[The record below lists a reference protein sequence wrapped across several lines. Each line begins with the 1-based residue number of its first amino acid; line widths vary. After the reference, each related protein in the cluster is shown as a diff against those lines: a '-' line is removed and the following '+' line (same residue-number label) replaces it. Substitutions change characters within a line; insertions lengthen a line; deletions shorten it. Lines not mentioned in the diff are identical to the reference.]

1 MKPLSYKIYKQG
13 ESKLKEK
20 NSYLYA
26 DLIEMNNYQLREI
39 AQKEQ
44 LVKNAVYDL
53 SREELIRLIMRFR
66 GKAGVSLIT
75 KFSETGIEGINK
87 MFEVFGKPLLGEARL
102 VFPARI
108 NVYEDLA
115 VDYFDRY
122 YVSGEIPPEEGNILL
137 VDEYDS
143 ICGIFN
149 LKKAINGI
157 YYLAKSQEMKIISSK
172 SRKYSLL
179 YFAGNSSEAIYRA
192 YYGMDIDV
200 VHHNRVTCEQIA
212 LLEFKELQRNVSLA
226 PLVIDFGGSNTIAGT
241 ILDNKTH
248 QFVKYINIDTI
259 EETYIIPS
267 SIGVKNIENDKLE
280 YSFGYENSEIFSK
293 NYLDKDNA
301 IFLNIKEWISDIDKK
316 EQISNSEGFL
326 VEISRKE
333 MLLEYFEYLVTQ
345 ARTQFK
351 TDFSNIVLIV
361 PMRLEYKYKKVF
373 DEILAKYIPK
383 YISEA
388 KAALFNSVKKLMES
402 NAYKEG
408 YEYSSL
414 IFDCG
419 GTNTYASS
427 NKFAIESNRVSYKI
441 KTNIL
446 CEKTECEFGGNNLT
460 YHILKLL
467 QLKLTG
473 TTNYEE
479 AEKCLPTHY
488 GNINNSGA
496 EYYFKVK
503 RNYYYLWEVA
513 EKIKSKFSVE
523 NRLQTLILNSS
534 TVSNNLTT
542 KEYKNLGLDSKCEY
556 TKYEREVK
564 LHIDKWK
571 LYFSSSKIET
581 VLSCVI
587 YRDEIKDT
595 LFEYVDKMVQT
606 VFEDKYINQEL
617 MKYNIVN
624 ILGQSTVSNLFYEA
638 IKEYLPGRKIQN
650 LAQNK
655 NTKALKSGVIEG
667 TLFYLENIKNGNI
680 EVLEEKA
687 ETLIPYE
694 LYTYTH
700 DEIKMILSKSYSK
713 KNEVGMIS
721 RYMDCEYIDIHMKN
735 SHGKELKTYRYENTG
750 ELREVQ
756 YEQIKEIYPK
766 EIIQD
771 EVDNLLDRE
780 TKFFIWCS
788 AVEWGFYIIP
798 IIRMD
803 SILYTREV
811 KFFEFEDGSWE
822 KNFFDGNN

>member
-1 MKPLSYKIYKQG
+1 VKPLSYKIYKQG
-13 ESKLKEK
+13 EIKPKEK

-53 SREELIRLIMRFR
+53 PREELIRLIMRFR
-66 GKAGVSLIT
+66 GKAEVSLIT
-75 KFSETGIEGINK
+75 KFSESGIEGINK
-87 MFEVFGKPLLGEARL
+87 MFEVFGRPLLGESRL

-122 YVSGEIPPEEGNILL
+122 YVSGEIPPEEGNVLL

-157 YYLAKSQEMKIISSK
+157 YYLAKSQEMKIIDSK

-179 YFAGNSSEAIYRA
+179 YFTGNSSEAIYRA

-200 VHHNRVTCEQIA
+200 VHHNRVTCERIA
-212 LLEFKELQRNVSLA
+212 LLEFKELQRNIALA
-226 PLVIDFGGSNTIAGT
+226 PLVIDFGANNTITGT
-241 ILDNKTH
+241 ILDNKSH
-248 QFVKYINIDTI
+248 KFVKYMNVVTI

-267 SIGVKNIENDKLE
+267 SIGIKNIENDKLE
-280 YSFGYENSEIFSK
+280 YSFGYESSDIFSK
-293 NYLDKDNA
+293 NYLAKDTA

-333 MLLEYFEYLVTQ
+333 MLIEYFEYLVTQ

-373 DEILAKYIPK
+373 DEILTKYAPK
-383 YISEA
+383 YVSEVR
-388 KAALFNSVKKLMES
+388 AALFNSVKKLMES
-402 NAYKEG
+402 NSYKEG
-408 YEYSSL
+408 YEYKSL

-419 GTNTYASS
+419 GSNTYASS
-427 NKFAIESNRVSYKI
+427 NKFVIESNRVSYKI

-446 CEKTECEFGGNNLT
+446 CEKTEHEFGGNNLT

-467 QLKLTG
+467 QLKLTE

-479 AEKCLPTHY
+479 AEKLLPTHY

-496 EYYFKVK
+496 EHYFKVK
-503 RNYYYLWEVA
+503 KNYYYLWEMA
-513 EKIKSKFSVE
+513 EKIKNKFSEE
-523 NRLQTLILNSS
+523 NRLQTLVLNSS
-534 TVSNNLTT
+534 TVSNSLTK
-542 KEYKNLGLDSKCEY
+542 KEYEN

-564 LHIDKWK
+564 LYIDKWK
-571 LYFSSSKIET
+571 LYFTSSKIET

-587 YRDEIKDT
+587 YRDEIRDV
-595 LFEYVDKMVQT
+595 LFEDVEKIVKI

-624 ILGQSTVSNLFYEA
+624 ILGQSTISELFYEA

-650 LAQNK
+650 LAKNK

-667 TLFYLENIKNGNI
+667 TLFYLENVKNGHI

-687 ETLIPYE
+687 DTLIPYE
-694 LYTYTH
+694 LYAYTH
-700 DEIKMILSKSYSK
+700 DEIKMTLSKSYSK

-721 RYMDCEYIDIHMKN
+721 RYMDCEYIDIYMKN
-735 SHGKELKTYRYENTG
+735 PQGKELKTYRYENTG
-750 ELREVQ
+750 ELRKVH

-780 TKFFIWCS
+780 TKFFIWSS
-788 AVEWGFYIIP
+788 AVEWGFYIMP

-803 SILYTREV
+803 SILYTRDV

-822 KNFFDGNN
+822 KNFFDGDN